1 MSGSARVK
9 TFLFLAIV
17 LGWSANAV
25 MGANI
30 LFISAMDPVM
40 QPGDDALKA
49 FLEGLGHT
57 VTYFDDDVAEK
68 ETEEAAAAADVV
80 FISES
85 VGSAK
90 VRLEIT
96 EIETPM
102 VITEAWAYDE
112 MGLTLDTGE
121 GIAVAS
127 TDIQI
132 VEPTH
137 PLAARLSGT
146 VPVLT
151 ALESTRGAARF
162 ATGRAGPT
170 ATVIARAT
178 LSDGATYDV
187 LWVYEKGAALPV
199 APADGSPATAAD
211 IRICLGFDEQS
222 YLVWN
227 DNAYKL
233 LEAAI
238 NFALGIRFQQKAY
251 CPSPG
256 NGQTEVQRD
265 TGLGWRSGSFANKHN
280 LFVGTDF
287 NDVNN
292 ATVDD
297 PHGVQVIAGLNLT
310 DLQYRRDGLYDFGQ
324 TYYWRVDEVN
334 AAPDFTVFKG
344 DVWSFTILNF
354 LVIDNFENYT
364 DDKPNRVFDTWADG
378 WDTPQ
383 TNGSEVGYPEP
394 DVDAGEHFI
403 ETTIAHTGKQSMPFS
418 YDNNKKYSEATMTVP
433 ESMQDWT
440 QEGVAFLSLWFQGY
454 APDVGGF
461 AEKAGGVY
469 EVTGAG
475 TDIWGTADEFH
486 FAYKEVTSGACQI
499 IVKVE
504 SLDAIN
510 KDSKAG
516 VMIRDSLDG
525 GSVNTALFL
534 TPDPTKGLRFQN
546 RATAAG
552 DTVRGTTDLDP
563 NAMPPYWLKL
573 ERSVGGM
580 IRAYRSPDGVQWKV
594 FDLKTQQMTM
604 PVYVGLAVTS
614 HSPGVP
620 CTGVFSN
627 VSLTG
632 AGTEKP
638 WVDQD
643 IGLLTNDAEPMY
655 VVLNGNDSAVVYHPD
670 ETAVTKD
677 TWSQWIIPL
686 EAFSDL
692 GVDLT
697 KVTTLGIG
705 VGTRGN
711 TTVAGGSGRI
721 YIDDIRLYRPEP

>member
-9 TFLFLAIV
+9 MFLFLATV
-17 LGWSANAV
+17 LGWSANTV

-57 VTYFDDDVAEK
+57 VTYLDDDVAEK

-80 FISES
+80 YISES

-112 MGLTLDTGE
+112 MGLTLGTGE

-132 VEPTH
+132 VQPKH

-151 ALESTRGAARF
+151 ALKTDRGDCRF
-162 ATGRAGPT
+162 SKGQAGPT

-199 APADGSPATAAD
+199 APADGSPAKAAD
-211 IRICLGFDEQS
+211 IRVCLGFDEQS
-222 YLVWN
+222 YLAWN

-238 NFALGIRFQQKAY
+238 NFSLGIRFQPKAY
-251 CPSPG
+251 CPSPA
-256 NGQTEVQRD
+256 NGKTEVQRD
-265 TGLGWRSGSFANKHN
+265 TGLGWRPGSFANRHN
-280 LFVGTDF
+280 LFFGTDF
-287 NDVNN
+287 NDVNA

-297 PHGVQVIAGLNLT
+297 PHGVQVTAGLNTT
-310 DLQYRRDGLYDFGQ
+310 DVQYRCRCLYDFGQ

-334 AAPDFTVFKG
+334 APPDLTVYRG

-354 LVIDNFENYT
+354 LVIDNFENYI

-378 WDTPQ
+378 WGTQ
-383 TNGSEVGYPEP
+383 TNGGTVGYPEP
-394 DVDAGEHFI
+394 DFDAGEHFT
-403 ETTIAHTGKQSMPFS
+403 ETTIAHGGKQSMPFS
-418 YDNNKKYSEATMTVP
+418 YDNNKKYSEATMTLP
-433 ESMQDWT
+433 DSMQDWT
-440 QEGVAFLSLWFQGY
+440 QEGVASLSLWFQGY
-454 APDVGGF
+454 LPDVGGF
-461 AEKAGGVY
+461 VQKAGGVY
-469 EVTGAG
+469 AVTGAG
-475 TDIWGTADEFH
+475 TDIWGVADEFH
-486 FAYKEVTSGACQI
+486 FAFKEVTSGSCQI

-504 SLDAIN
+504 SLEPVH
-510 KDSKAG
+510 KDCKAG
-516 VMIRDSLDG
+516 VMIRDSLDA
-525 GSVNTALFL
+525 GSVDTALVL
-534 TPDPTKGLRFQN
+534 TPDTTKGLRFQN
-546 RATAAG
+546 RATAGG

-573 ERSVGGM
+573 ERSSGGM
-580 IRAYRSPDGVQWKV
+580 IRGYRSADGVQWKQ
-594 FDLKTQQMTM
+594 FDVKTQAMQM
-604 PVYVGLAVTS
+604 PVYIGLVVTS
-614 HSPGVP
+614 HTPGVP

-632 AGTEKP
+632 TGTEKP

-643 IGLLTNDAEPMY
+643 IGLLTNDAQPMY
-655 VVLNGNDSAVVYHPD
+655 VVLNDSAVVYHPD
-670 ETAVTKD
+670 QTAVTKD
-677 TWSQWIIPL
+677 TWSQWTIPL
-686 EAFSDL
+686 KAFADL

-711 TTVAGGSGRI
+711 ATLSGGSGRI